1 MAQDRN
7 VEEILAPKPRPLP
20 EAGPGG
26 HGTRRTVRSLFV
38 AHPCAGSSTHV
49 LVHPSSVKRRHSAST
64 PRRNSVCRL
73 VSSFNL
79 LGVPDWVW
87 CATVERERKR
97 KEEKER
103 KKKLVRRTWTVTV
116 AAPLT
121 APLTHSGS
129 QLEEAALASKQASTA
144 AAGAAVD
151 DDRYAKYTRMIKVGV
166 PLDKVKEA
174 MTVAGLNFS
183 DLGIDHLLDGSV
195 KPTPTPQA
203 AAGADD
209 AGSAP

>member
-1 MAQDRN
+1 MDMVLDARC
-7 VEEILAPKPRPLP
+7 VACSLPTHALVLPLTCLSIRPASRDGIPHLH
-20 EAGPGG
+20 PGG
-26 HGTRRTVRSLFV
+26 TAYVGLFRR
-38 AHPCAGSSTHV
+38 AICW
-49 LVHPSSVKRRHSAST
+49 
-64 PRRNSVCRL
+64 VCL
-73 VSSFNL
+73 T
-79 LGVPDWVW
+79 VW
-87 CATVERERKR
+87 CAIVERERKR